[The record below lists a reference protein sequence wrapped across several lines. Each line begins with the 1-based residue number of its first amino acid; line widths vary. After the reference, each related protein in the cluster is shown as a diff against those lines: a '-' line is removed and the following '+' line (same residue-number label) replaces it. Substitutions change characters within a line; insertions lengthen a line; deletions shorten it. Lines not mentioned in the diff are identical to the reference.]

1 MNIFNGFLDNLVSGT
16 LNPKGNFGDYRHAS
30 RTFNLNQFRLAPKVK
45 FLYHVFFDINDD
57 AINKLLPSWKERHT
71 MESGL
76 LVKQA
81 QLPKFTVNVET
92 LKKYN
97 RTKHIQTSINYDP
110 LSLTF
115 HDDNLGI
122 MAGMLEAYNRY
133 YYVDA
138 WGNETSVL
146 QSYNKQFPAANV
158 GVGNMQAAKTSYM
171 ELGDNTYKSAEHQT
185 SFHGLNTNPKSP
197 FFNNIQ
203 ISLMT
208 RHTFTRFTLVNPIIE
223 NWDYGDMNY
232 AAGNETNELNCS
244 FKYETVWID
253 RGSTKAGKGIN
264 ETSPTGF
271 GDLAHYD
278 VTPSP
283 LNIFGGGTVGIGS
296 TISAIGDMAG
306 MFGAGGGIFGSE
318 GDGGVALFDYK
329 KIDDEFN
336 ILKAIIG
343 GVNIIGNIQK
353 ITEGGIMEE
362 VGGLITGGAEGLY
375 NNQVSGV
382 GGFGGLF
389 E

>member
-1 MNIFNGFLDNLVSGT
+1 MNIFDGFLDNLVSGT

-57 AINKLLPSWKERHT
+57 AINTLLPSWKERHT

-138 WGNETSVL
+138 WGNEKSVL
-146 QSYNKQFPAANV
+146 SSYNKQFPAAQASI
-158 GVGNMQAAKTSYM
+158 GSMQAAKMTYM
-171 ELGDNTYKSAEHQT
+171 ELGDNTYKPAESQQ
-185 SFHGLNTNPKSP
+185 SFHGLNTNPRSP

-223 NWDYGDMNY
+223 SWDYGDANY
-232 AAGNETNELNCS
+232 SANEPNELNCS
-244 FKYETVWID
+244 LKYETVWMD
-253 RGSTKAGKGIN
+253 RGSTKAGKGMT

-296 TISAIGDMAG
+296 TINAIGDIAN
-306 MFGAGGGIFGSE
+306 MFGAGFGGD
-318 GDGGVALFDYK
+318 DGGVALFDYK

-353 ITEGGIMEE
+353 ITQGGVMEE
-362 VGGLITGGAEGLY
+362 VGGLITGGVDQLY

-382 GGFGGLF
+382 GGFGGLLD
-389 E
+389 